1 MADNPTLRASLRR
14 LADRGRAVA
23 ERLGARPVEVTV
35 RVRVYSAAIGVHGA
49 AVTSTTNTV
58 LSPRPRVRVPRER
71 DEDHGVIDGPYTDG
85 TGRPLALRYEVGPIT
100 PPYVGGGY
108 APDAL
113 VPDDSPTRRV
123 TVVLAGDGFPVGGEE
138 FEVVKRD
145 VTRPHRIMLTVQ
157 RARQGA

>member
-23 ERLGARPVEVTV
+23 ERLGARPIEVTV
-35 RVRVYSAAIGVHGA
+35 RVRVYSAPVGVHGA

-71 DEDHGVIDGPYTDG
+71 DEDHGVLDGPYTDA
-85 TGRPLALRYEVGPIT
+85 TGRPLALRYEIGPIT
-100 PPYVGGGY
+100 PPHLGGGY

-113 VPDDSPTRRV
+113 VPDDAPMRRV
-123 TVVLAGDGFPVGGEE
+123 TVVLAGEGFPVGGEE